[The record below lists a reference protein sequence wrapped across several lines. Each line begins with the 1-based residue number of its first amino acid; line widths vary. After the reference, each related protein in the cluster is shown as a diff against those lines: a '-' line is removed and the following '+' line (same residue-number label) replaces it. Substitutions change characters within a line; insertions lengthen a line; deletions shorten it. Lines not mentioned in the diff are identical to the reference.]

1 MQRLFTFIETRIF
14 SKQWLDLGLS
24 DDDLRELE
32 SELLKNPR
40 KGPVMQGTGRLRKM
54 RFPLPNTGKSG
65 GVRVCYVFFDRW
77 DIIYFIVVYSKSK
90 QDNLSDEQCKEIKKL
105 IDILEKEIEN
115 EEWKSTKIL
124 FLP

>member
-1 MQRLFTFIETRIF
+1 
-14 SKQWLDLGLS
+14 
-24 DDDLRELE
+24 
-32 SELLKNPR
+32 
-40 KGPVMQGTGRLRKM
+40 M
-54 RFPLPNTGKSG
+54 RFPLPNIGKSG